1 MTTRLVVNSSE
12 AIIWTLCPDSCQCN
26 KYCVSVG
33 TTQEGNKWQLRAG
46 ADMGLCWSAAVDLEG
61 CHVVHC
67 ELWVYQNSTKLH
79 CWLDSRNVDVGR
91 SKISGITRA
100 RLLPAGW
107 TCSMKACR
115 RPGETLVRRTS
126 TVCSSGCWNENL
138 AGCSFCGDEGLAV
151 LSLGIT
157 EQQWPP
163 DQQFAVDLLFL
174 SLLTMC
180 NLSFSWTQPLHSG
193 LSKVMAVTAVTCDS
207 TVQ

>member
-1 MTTRLVVNSSE
+1 MTTRLVGNSSE
-12 AIIWTLCPDSCQCN
+12 AIIWTLYTDSCQCN

-33 TTQEGNKWQLRAG
+33 TTQEGNKRQLCAG

-61 CHVVHC
+61 CHVAHC
-67 ELWVYQNSTKLH
+67 ELWMYQNSTKPH

-107 TCSMKACR
+107 TRGMKACR

-126 TVCSSGCWNENL
+126 AVCSSGRWNENR
-138 AGCSFCGDEGLAV
+138 AGSLFCGDEGLAV
-151 LSLGIT
+151 LSVEIT
-157 EQQWPP
+157 EQQWPL

-180 NLSFSWTQPLHSG
+180 NLLFSWTQPLHSS
-193 LSKVMAVTAVTCDS
+193 LSKVMAVPAVTCDS
-207 TVQ
+207 TIQ